1 MLQRATVARVRSM
14 LHDIR
19 LQLPLNRQVRT
30 CRVRMKVKLFKQ
42 EVVKTFVA
50 VQVQS
55 HIFLTSILHG
65 G

>member
-1 MLQRATVARVRSM
+1 MLQITTVARVRSM

-30 CRVRMKVKLFKQ
+30 CRVRLKVKLFKQ
-42 EVVKTFVA
+42 QVVKTFGA

-55 HIFLTSILHG
+55 HTFLTSTLYG